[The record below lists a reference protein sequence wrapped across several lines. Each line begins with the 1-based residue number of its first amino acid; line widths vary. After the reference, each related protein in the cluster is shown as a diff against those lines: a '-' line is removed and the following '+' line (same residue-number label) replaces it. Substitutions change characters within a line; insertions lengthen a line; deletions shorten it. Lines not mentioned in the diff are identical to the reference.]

1 MTRLVVL
8 KEHGF
13 KQADSSKEDSLAQ
26 GAKDQ
31 ENFNPLN
38 IKV

>member
-26 GAKDQ
+26 KTKKILI
-31 ENFNPLN
+31 PL
-38 IKV
+38 ILKFK